1 MDLRENPARGLL
13 TLSARAAWLLRMPSN
28 LAAARRFAQV
38 SAVLGVGFGVPIL
51 LAPHKW
57 ARAFGWPDVPETDE
71 SRYFGRCLGGL
82 AIASVASGL
91 MAAKD
96 PAGNRSHFRFV
107 EVVGW
112 TMTAVHVKGAL
123 ERAQP
128 VSETVE
134 IPGWAALAIC
144 ARKFAPR

>member
-1 MDLRENPARGLL
+1 MSTD
-13 TLSARAAWLLRMPSN
+13 
-28 LAAARRFAQV
+28 LAASRRFAFV
-38 SAVLGVGFGVPIL
+38 SAGLSVGFGVPIL
-51 LAPHKW
+51 FAPHKW

-82 AIASVASGL
+82 AVAAAASAL

-123 ERAQP
+123 ERSQP
-128 VSETVE
+128 MSETVE
-134 IPGWAALAIC
+134 IPGWAALGIC